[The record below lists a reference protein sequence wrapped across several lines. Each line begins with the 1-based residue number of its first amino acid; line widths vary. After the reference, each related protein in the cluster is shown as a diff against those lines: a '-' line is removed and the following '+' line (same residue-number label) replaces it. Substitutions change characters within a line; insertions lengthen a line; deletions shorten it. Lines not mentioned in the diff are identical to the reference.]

1 MNYSR
6 LSVAWAFI
14 LLLACWFSTSFAC
27 YCYFSSSVYQDETCS
42 GSANCIYNLY
52 HHMSCVG
59 LGDFLCVKV
68 DCLRG
73 VAFYYFGQGCK
84 EPAINTLVDGLCVAS
99 ANGYELVNWGAKCDG
114 TPSPPGENC
123 EEEEAAY
130 EEEYSG
136 RDLLFSTFFPMSSRC
151 VSVLADISGESCTVN
166 ATFTSR
172 DSCESYSSTMSFG
185 ADCQKKLLYT
195 YLNSDCSGAPYVAGH
210 NTNTVVDYQGPNNF
224 SITPS
229 FGTDCE
235 GRAIVIPVDGDG
247 SSSDG
252 TSSEESSDA
261 SDGEDSSRDG
271 AEDGGGSGAETL
283 RTLVIL

>member
-14 LLLACWFSTSFAC
+14 LLLACWFSTSFGAAR
-27 YCYFSSSVYQDETCS
+27 TCS
-42 GSANCIYNLY
+42 GSANCKYSLY
-52 HHMSCVG
+52 HHMACTG

-114 TPSPPGENC
+114 TPSPPGENYDEVC
-123 EEEEAAY
+123 
-130 EEEYSG
+130 
-136 RDLLFSTFFPMSSRC
+136 F
-151 VSVLADISGESCTVN
+151 VSAFADISGESCAVN
-166 ATFTSR
+166 TTFTSR
-172 DSCESYSSTMSFG
+172 DSCESHSATMSFG

-195 YLNSDCSGAPYVAGH
+195 YLNPDCSGAPYVAGH

-235 GRAIVIPVDGDG
+235 GRAAVIPVDGDG

-252 TSSEESSDA
+252 SSPEESSNA
-261 SDGEDSSRDG
+261 SDDGEDSSSCDG
-271 AEDGGGSGAETL
+271 AEDGGGSGADML
-283 RTLVIL
+283 RTFVAIL